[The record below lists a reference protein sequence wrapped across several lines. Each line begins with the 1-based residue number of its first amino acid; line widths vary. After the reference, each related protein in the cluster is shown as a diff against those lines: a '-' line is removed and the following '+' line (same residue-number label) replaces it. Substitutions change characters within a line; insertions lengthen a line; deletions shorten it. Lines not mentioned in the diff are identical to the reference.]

1 MRRAGSISEDDG
13 RGGVAVYC
21 EALFALKGDIVHTP
35 TFERF
40 EYADDAYLLCQGGR
54 VLGICN
60 ELPEKFRDIPV
71 IDHSGKL
78 IIPGMCDLH
87 QHAPQYMFRGLG
99 QNIEKPDWDS
109 WFDLYAFPEEKRYAD
124 LAYAEKAYGR
134 LVQDLVK
141 SATTRICTFAT
152 IHRSATEL
160 LMKLLHESGL
170 SAYVGKVNMDRN
182 SGEGLQETTEETLAE
197 TRKWLERCAG
207 RYPNVRPI
215 LTPRYIPSCTEES
228 MRGLELLMEEF
239 QVPVQSH
246 LSESLDEIA
255 WVHQLMPDIQYYA
268 QGYDRFGMLGSKAP
282 ALMAHCVFP
291 QDGEF
296 DLLCSRNVMIAH
308 CPNANLN
315 YSGTA
320 APVLS
325 YVRHGAKVGLG
336 SDVAGG
342 QNINMLQVTH
352 AAIMASKIHWAYC
365 ERTGAAGEKR
375 DVLTLANAFYLAT
388 KGGGAFWG
396 KVGSFEPGYQFDAV
410 VMDDSRLADLH
421 TRSTYERVERLISLG
436 DDRETLEKYV
446 DGVRVYSRQA

>member
-1 MRRAGSISEDDG
+1 MYPEKT
-13 RGGVAVYC
+13 
-21 EALFALKGDIVHTP
+21 FALKGDIVHTP
-35 TFERF
+35 TFDRF
-40 EYADDAYLLCQGGR
+40 ECFDNAYLLCQSGR
-54 VLGICN
+54 VLGVFR
-60 ELPEKFRDIPV
+60 ELPEKFRNLPV

-124 LAYAEKAYGR
+124 LTYAEKAYGI

-152 IHRSATEL
+152 IHRPATEL
-160 LMKLLHESGL
+160 LMRLLHKSGL

-182 SGEGLQETTEETLAE
+182 SGEGLQESTDETLAE
-197 TRKWLERCAG
+197 TRIWLESCVEL
-207 RYPNVRPI
+207 YPEVRPI
-215 LTPRYIPSCTEES
+215 LTPRYIPSCTEKS
-228 MRGLELLMEEF
+228 LCGLGHLMEEF
-239 QVPVQSH
+239 QIPVQTH

-255 WVHQLMPDIQYYA
+255 WVCRLMPDISYYA
-268 QGYDRFGMLGSKAP
+268 QGYDRFGMLGTKVPS
-282 ALMAHCVFP
+282 LMAHCVFP
-291 QDGEF
+291 QGEEF

-396 KVGSFEPGYQFDAV
+396 RVGSFEPGYQFDAV
-410 VMDDSRLADLH
+410 VMDDRRLADLH
-421 TRSTYERVERLISLG
+421 PRSTYERIERLISLG

-446 DGVRVYSRQA
+446 NGVKIYSRET